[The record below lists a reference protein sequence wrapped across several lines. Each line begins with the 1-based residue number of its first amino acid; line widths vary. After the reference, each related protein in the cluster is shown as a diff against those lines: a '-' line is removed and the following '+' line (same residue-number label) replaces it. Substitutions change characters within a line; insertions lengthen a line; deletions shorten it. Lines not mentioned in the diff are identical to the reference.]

1 MAYRTSAVLADS
13 AAETRI
19 TGESAHLGRDEWSVV
34 ELARRDSIWSLNP
47 DGLIQRLV
55 RIAFGLTFGQPLA
68 NERLEALRR
77 FAVVAWNRTQVGA
90 DWVCQL
96 MAAGFTLADARMVLD
111 YVSRRRQLQ
120 SWPRGLA

>member
-1 MAYRTSAVLADS
+1 MAYRTSALRAGS
-13 AAETRI
+13 GFESRI
-19 TGESAHLGRDEWSVV
+19 GGDQPQLGRDEWSVV
-34 ELARRDSIWSLNP
+34 ELARRDSLWSLNP
-47 DGLIQRLV
+47 DGFVQRLV

-90 DWVCQL
+90 DWLCQFL
-96 MAAGFTLADARMVLD
+96 AAGFTLADARVVLD
-111 YVSRRRQLQ
+111 YVGQRRRLQ